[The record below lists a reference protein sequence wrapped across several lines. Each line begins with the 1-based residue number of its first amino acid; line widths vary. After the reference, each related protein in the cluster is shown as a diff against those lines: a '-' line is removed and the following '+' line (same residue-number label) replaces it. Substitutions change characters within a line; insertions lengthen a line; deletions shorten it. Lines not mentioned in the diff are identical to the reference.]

1 LPLIAQITGAVALT
15 ALLAAP
21 WWSSIPD
28 APTETVAAK
37 PVPVPASP
45 VTAPAAG
52 VATPAA
58 VPAPAASGGPPSASA
73 AEDLRPA
80 HLNLEVRHSFK
91 NVDFSVNVDGKPAF
105 QTTVDGS
112 GKRFKVFGKRSERGY
127 TKTLELPPGVRV
139 VRVRILSAEE
149 KFDQTRVERFE
160 LGAASVATLRVS
172 ADRSGLSLVAER
184 PAASKPTAQPPV
196 QAAVPTS
203 APTVVPTAAST
214 VPIPASAA
222 PRTAQEANSVVD
234 LLQSVRS
241 ILIAIAGF
249 VASAATGFV
258 VQEYL
263 RTRRG
268 LLFAG
273 GGSGQEQPYPHERR
287 RRRRPGRARLSRED
301 GDPGDPADSGGSDSA
316 IRTSSESTL
325 TSE

>member
-1 LPLIAQITGAVALT
+1 
-15 ALLAAP
+15 
-21 WWSSIPD
+21 
-28 APTETVAAK
+28 
-37 PVPVPASP
+37 
-45 VTAPAAG
+45 
-52 VATPAA
+52 
-58 VPAPAASGGPPSASA
+58 
-73 AEDLRPA
+73 
-80 HLNLEVRHSFK
+80 
-91 NVDFSVNVDGKPAF
+91 
-105 QTTVDGS
+105 
-112 GKRFKVFGKRSERGY
+112 
-127 TKTLELPPGVRV
+127 VRV

-149 KFDQTRVERFE
+149 KFDQTRVERFD

-184 PAASKPTAQPPV
+184 PPAPRPATVQPPV
-196 QAAVPTS
+196 QAAVPST

-214 VPIPASAA
+214 VPLPATA
-222 PRTAQEANSVVD
+222 PRPAQEANTVVD

-273 GGSGQEQPYPHERR
+273 GEAGQEQPYPNERR
-287 RRRRPGRARLSRED
+287 RRRRPGRARLPRED
-301 GDPGDPADSGGSDSA
+301 GDPGDSGSSDSA
-316 IRTSSESTL
+316 IRTSSASSL